1 MVPRVLVADDDMPS
15 LTLFEGALSLLG
27 VEVLS
32 ATDGRECIDAFRVQ
46 RFDIVFM
53 DHLMPIMSGL
63 EATSEIRKI
72 ENELG
77 WSRTP
82 IVALTASAFP
92 SDLDALFVAG
102 VDDILL
108 KPYRIEELAA
118 TLERW
123 IHRR

>member
-1 MVPRVLVADDDMPS
+1 VPRVLVADDDVPS
-15 LTLFEGALSLLG
+15 LTLCESVLSLLG
-27 VEVLS
+27 VEVVS
-32 ATDGRECIDAFRVQ
+32 AIDGGECIDAFLLQ

-53 DHLMPIMSGL
+53 DHLMPNVSGI

-92 SDLDALFVAG
+92 TDLDAFSVAG

-118 TLERW
+118 MLEKW